1 MIYLAGVSITFFLT
15 VLLTGKR
22 NKTHADIILAFWLFF
37 MALHLF
43 QYYLFITKQIF
54 LYPSLLGISLPFP
67 LLHGPFL
74 FLYISALTQQTPKN
88 KIFCALHFVPAVIFY
103 LLLMPFLFSSRQH
116 KISVFKN
123 EGAGYEWYMVPLVIS
138 IYLSGVSYVIASLVI
153 LRKYKKRIVN
163 EFSNTEKIS
172 LNWLRYLIY
181 SIAVIWIFVLAGN
194 DQTVFGSA
202 VVFVG
207 VLGYFGIKQM
217 GIFTNTIAGIKQNNS
232 VLPTGEEKKTEILL
246 EVQPEA
252 ENSNSKEEI
261 SIPLKPKYEKSGLT
275 EMQAASMHSTL
286 MKSITCEKVFTD
298 PELAL
303 GTLARKLNVHPNHL
317 SQVINTYEQKNFYDF
332 INFHR
337 VEEFKRIVTIT
348 ENRNYTLVS
357 LAYDCGFNS
366 KASFNRNFKRVTGL
380 APSEFL
386 QQIAIPV

>member
-22 NKTHADIILAFWLFF
+22 NKTLADIILAFWLFF
-37 MALHLF
+37 IGFHLF
-43 QYYLFITKQIF
+43 EYYLFITKEIF
-54 LYPSLLGISLPFP
+54 LYPSLLGVGLPLP

-74 FLYISALTQQTPKN
+74 FLYILALTQQTPKN
-88 KIFCALHFVPAVIFY
+88 KIFQAVHFVPAVIFY

-116 KISVFKN
+116 KVLVFQN
-123 EGAGYEWYMVPLVIS
+123 EGAGYEWYMLPLFIA
-138 IYLSGVSYVIASLVI
+138 ICLSGVGYVIASLVI
-153 LRKYKKRIVN
+153 LRKYKKRIVD

-194 DQTVFGSA
+194 DQLIFGSA
-202 VVFVG
+202 VLFVG

-217 GIFTNTIAGIKQNNS
+217 GIFTNTIAEIKQNNP
-232 VLPTGEEKKTEILL
+232 VLQTEEEKKTAIQI
-246 EVQPEA
+246 EVLPDV
-252 ENSNSKEEI
+252 ENKSLVEEL
-261 SIPLKPKYEKSGLT
+261 SIRLKPKYEKSGLADV
-275 EMQAASMHSTL
+275 QAAAIYSSL
-286 MKSITCEKVFTD
+286 MKSITNEKVFTD
-298 PELAL
+298 PELTLGAL
-303 GTLARKLNVHPNHL
+303 ASKLMVQPNHL

-337 VEEFKRIVTIT
+337 IEEFKRIVALA

-366 KASFNRNFKRVTGL
+366 KASFNRNFKKVTGL
-380 APSEFL
+380 SPSEFL
-386 QQIAIPV
+386 QQIDIPV